1 MPNGP
6 IGRRRKSAGGP
17 PPPWPAGR
25 FSPPA
30 DWAIWQFFNY
40 GALPRAVRTGAAPGR
55 PGRAFP
61 WPVGRAFL
69 GPTRPG
75 LLWRRVGLAWPA
87 AIRQGVARQPGGRA
101 HPRWAAPSVGGLR
114 GRPGEIKVPKTPQR
128 PRPTVGR
135 PLKRSENYRHTDI
148 QTYRHTDKQA
158 NGQTDK
164 QANRQ
169 TGKQTSRQAGRQT
182 CRQTGKQA
190 NRQANMQTN
199 RQTGKQTCMLV
210 HTCVCMSVCLYVC
223 TYIHTDIQTYRHT
236 YVRTY
241 VRMYVC
247 LYVCMYVHTYVSHIV
262 SFAGLINASRC
273 FCAVVA
279 GRQVHPSWGALVGAS
294 GNAAARGAR
303 PPARERRPPP
313 QQRPHTTLQGS
324 PAPHPP
330 RRLVRPDARFL
341 VRARSSLWQTVPPSP
356 GRFPGTLLCADIE
369 VNER

>member
-101 HPRWAAPSVGGLR
+101 HLRWAAPSAGGLR

-135 PLKRSENYRHTDI
+135 PLKRSGNYRHTDI
-148 QTYRHTDKQA
+148 RTYRH
-158 NGQTDK
+158 
-164 QANRQ
+164 
-169 TGKQTSRQAGRQT
+169 
-182 CRQTGKQA
+182 TGKQA
-190 NRQANMQTN
+190 NRHTGIRTYVQAY
-199 RQTGKQTCMLV
+199 G
-210 HTCVCMSVCLYVC
+210 HTYR
-223 TYIHTDIQTYRHT
+223 HTYRHT
-236 YVRTY
+236 YVCTYVCTY
-241 VRMYVC
+241 VRMYG
-247 LYVCMYVHTYVSHIV
+247 CMYVHTYVCMYV
-262 SFAGLINASRC
+262 CMCEAN
-273 FCAVVA
+273 
-279 GRQVHPSWGALVGAS
+279 PPPPP
-294 GNAAARGAR
+294 RGGGGSPP
-303 PPARERRPPP
+303 PPAGGGAPPP
-313 QQRPHTTLQGS
+313 PPPH
-324 PAPHPP
+324 
-330 RRLVRPDARFL
+330 LV
-341 VRARSSLWQTVPPSP
+341 
-356 GRFPGTLLCADIE
+356 
-369 VNER
+369 N